1 MQMSGEVV
9 KAEDTASAKAPRLE
23 TPEGSQR
30 GSRLG
35 KAGIMV
41 ADQERF
47 WVG

>member
-1 MQMSGEVV
+1 MAWLAKMSSSR
-9 KAEDTASAKAPRLE
+9 ATASAKAPRLE